1 MSKKTTLL
9 FVITLMVLIIGIS
22 AASATSIEDN
32 STSTAT
38 VDSPHSTTH
47 AVSSDIVEVDHK
59 TTEVSQAKKEIKT
72 DNVTK
77 EKTTKTT
84 KKASKN
90 LKKDTQTH
98 IVTNKTYTNYFT
110 NGSLNDNVT
119 SGDTLDLQG
128 NFISSQSFN
137 YTMTINK
144 PVNIVST
151 THDSNISLNSTSTD
165 FFGASY
171 GNAFTILRNGSG
183 SNITGIYFY
192 NTQLYI
198 NNTENVT
205 LNNITVINE
214 NQVIGGGI
222 GVTSIRG
229 NSSYITVKNSYF
241 RTKDNGGHSTL
252 VGAYVNHC
260 IFDNNTIVGVGN
272 IGNLVYLTTYNVD
285 VPDYNHSNEY
295 NVISNNRIYG
305 PNTALAICYGIGIA
319 GSHNIIENNTIEYN
333 KGQGIINQW
342 GSGTSTEG
350 NVGIP
355 SINNTYRNNVLL
367 NGSSFTATTDS
378 LVVNNTVSGT
388 AKIVS
393 ECEAYNNKFNLTTL
407 QGTVKLHDNN
417 MTKITVLSSNS
428 GVIDDYNITNN
439 NVYGDVVFTA
449 ASSSLSTENI
459 TVTGNNIKGNIT
471 VTGTSGT
478 VSNIYIN
485 KNIINGSIV
494 LGPKSNQKVNNA
506 TIINNTVN
514 SPNTYAVTLS
524 KRATNVAVTDNI
536 LYAKELAGDEAV
548 SNNGESNIVS
558 NNKPTTL
565 TITDDTYNNYF
576 DSEGVFNYTD
586 PVSKVVLSGKFVN
599 NHIFTF
605 SGQEILLTG
614 TDDTILYNA
623 TITSKDNSKL
633 TIKDLTIN
641 NTDTDSRNAIILNS
655 KGNTIDNVKIVK
667 NTTTGKAQLVIINGD
682 NNKVVNSNITVIGPS
697 DSVDYFSD
705 PSIAP
710 TVNIIVSSNNN
721 IIDNNYLYI
730 YASTAS
736 GYGTIEAITVQAPSG
751 VKLTNNTITNN
762 IITGSGTD
770 YLYGINMGGYV
781 YNNTLDGNNIN
792 ITSNTYANGIQFFQS
807 PACNNTI
814 TNNIIDVTAGY
825 SEGQVTYGI
834 IFSSWNDGNF
844 ENNRIHNNTI
854 YVKGNET
861 YGIEIFAYPYG
872 SSSVVKN
879 TTISNNTIISNGT
892 YASGIALMSNDYNI
906 TGNTIIVTGT
916 TNATRLA
923 SADWIKPTTSG
934 MILQQVKDVTITD
947 NKINVTTGPGFRILD
962 SSSNI
967 NITNNTV
974 YTTQGLGDKS
984 VLIVSGTNVKVEDN
998 LPIETHNTTITID
1011 GNLELYKQN
1020 TITITVTPDNNDKID
1035 SIVTVTIG
1043 DTTQNV
1049 TITNGTGT
1057 ITYTPT
1063 SNDDVTITATFPGT
1077 KKYLNSTATKTLT
1090 VQDTRK
1096 NTNIAIDGNL
1106 ELYKQNTITITVT
1119 ADDNTNIDGVTTVTI
1134 GDTTQNVTI
1143 TNGKCTVTYTPT
1155 SMDDVTITATY
1166 PETTTYKTS
1175 TTTKTLT
1182 VQDTRP
1188 TPSISV
1194 DQANYTTLLNT
1205 PIEISGEIR
1214 EDDTPITATVN
1225 ILVDGTPVT
1234 TVNAVNGRYTY
1245 TYTPATVGDH
1255 IITVTYDG
1263 NQTLKPSEKTTTVTA
1278 TPYKTTSTTVQNMT
1292 ITSSATTVNVRVSD
1306 ENGDTVTSGA
1316 VIILV
1321 NGNTYTANIENGIA
1335 SATIPATS
1343 LRNSNNIL
1351 SINYNGSI
1359 GYDPSTTTYYTNGT
1373 KYGPVYYVAVNG
1385 SSSNDGR
1392 TPETPWNYTYAFDT
1406 IRNTDY
1412 NNSLIYIL
1420 NGNYRINNTVSF
1432 NNGLTL
1438 KVVGN
1443 NTVLNGYNKK
1453 INGFII
1459 QNGLISIEDMTF
1471 IGFKNTPIVN
1481 RAPNTI
1487 IIGNTFLNNKGTNGG
1502 AISNYNANNALI
1514 NNNVFQNN
1522 TASYGGAVYNR
1533 GNNTI
1538 INNNKFTGNNATLSS
1553 GAIYN
1558 LGVNTK
1564 VTNNQFTN
1572 NTAKTLG
1579 GAINNWD
1586 TKNTVI
1592 TDNKF
1597 NGNKANYGGSIYY
1610 RGSTLKLNKNNMTNN
1625 TALVSGGAVFVI
1637 GQNNNVTSNN
1647 FTSNTAKNGAAINN
1661 LGTNIIIKSNTM
1673 QYNTATS
1680 LGGAIS
1686 NWNAKNIAITGNRI
1700 HDNQAQYGAIYLRG
1714 SNITIQSNNIYNNK
1728 VTSSGG
1734 AIYNIGAN
1742 NTITRNT
1749 IRNNNA
1755 KSYGGAI
1762 NNYNAVN
1769 TKITNN
1775 NLTSNNASYGG
1786 AIYTRAINTTI
1797 TGNTITSNTATSGGA
1812 IFDMKHNTST
1822 IKNNTIRNNP
1832 SQNGKEIVYKA

>member
-22 AASATSIEDN
+22 AVSATSIADN

-128 NFISSQSFN
+128 KFISSQSFN

-144 PVNIVST
+144 PVNIIST

-214 NQVIGGGI
+214 DQVVGGGI

-367 NGSSFTATTDS
+367 NGSSFTVTTDS

-393 ECEAYNNKFNLTTL
+393 ECEAYNNKFNLITL

-417 MTKITVLSSNS
+417 MTKLTVLSSNS

-548 SNNGESNIVS
+548 SNNGESNIVL

-916 TNATRLA
+916 TNATRGA
-923 SADWIKPTTSG
+923 SPDWIKPTTSG

-1011 GNLELYKQN
+1011 GNLELYKQS

-1057 ITYTPT
+1057 IIYTPT

-1106 ELYKQNTITITVT
+1106 ELYKENTITITVT
-1119 ADDNTNIDGVTTVTI
+1119 TEDNTNIDGVTTITI

-1143 TNGKCTVTYTPT
+1143 TNGTGTVTYNPT

-1182 VQDTRP
+1182 VQDTRSTP
-1188 TPSISV
+1188 TISV

-1205 PIEISGEIR
+1205 PIEISGEIKV
-1214 EDDTPITATVN
+1214 DNTPITATVN
-1225 ILVDGTPVT
+1225 ILVDGTSIT

-1292 ITSSATTVNVRVSD
+1292 ITSSATTVNVIVSD

-1316 VIILV
+1316 VIIMV

-1406 IRNTDY
+1406 IRNTAY

-1432 NNGLTL
+1432 NNGLIL

-1443 NTVLNGYNKK
+1443 NVVLNGYNKK

-1558 LGVNTK
+1558 LGRNAR

-1586 TKNTVI
+1586 TTSI
-1592 TDNKF
+1592 TITGNKF
-1597 NGNKANYGGSIYY
+1597 TGNQANYGGAIYY
-1610 RGSTLKLNKNNMTNN
+1610 RGTGLKLDKNNMTSN
-1625 TALVSGGAVFVI
+1625 TARVSGGVLFVI

-1700 HDNQAQYGAIYLRG
+1700 HDNKAQYGAIYLRG

-1749 IRNNNA
+1749 IRNNNV

-1822 IKNNTIRNNP
+1822 IKNNTILNNP